1 MRPFTSSVVRRF
13 QKSASPRPWD
23 LPATISLEE
32 LAQGDEDLELKLGPS
47 TRDIAAGGILDSATL
62 NMLVRLRQPS
72 SIFEIGIGFG
82 RSTTLFAMHALGAE
96 IFTLSLLKI
105 LGLGAFSSANHGR
118 RAFANSKAIP

>member
-13 QKSASPRPWD
+13 RKSASPRPWD
-23 LPATISLEE
+23 LPTAISLEE
-32 LAQGDEDLELKLGPS
+32 LVQGDEDLELKLGPS

-82 RSTTLFAMHALGAE
+82 RSTTLFAINHPARR
-96 IFTLSLLKI
+96 FSRSRCLKI
-105 LGLGAFSSANHGR
+105 QRLGAFFKR
-118 RAFANSKAIP
+118 QP